1 MPKHSTLTVEHEGY
15 KFNRFCL
22 PTLNPHLGM
31 PQAVLDR
38 PMIQRINSK
47 CVCV

>member
-1 MPKHSTLTVEHEGY
+1 MPKHSTLTVEHEGYIIGFPSY

-31 PQAVLDR
+31 PQAMLDR
-38 PMIQRINSK
+38 PYDS
-47 CVCV
+47 